1 MSGRESEM
9 ELFEGQIIS
18 ASFLNDKAEIIKN
31 KVKETISQI
40 GTKITR
46 EKIG

>member
-18 ASFLNDKAEIIKN
+18 APFLNDTAEIIKS

-40 GTKITR
+40 GTKITK
-46 EKIG
+46 EKVE